1 MKLRFAFLILS
12 LGLLSAAAEAQE
24 AASVVYTD
32 ASAFSLFGKATP
44 ETAARYQRFPASFEE
59 VSREPLWQLSQNSTG
74 LYLRF
79 RSDAPSIHARWF
91 NRGFHMPHMTDAGV
105 GGLDLYAFID
115 WKWRFVGSGFTW
127 DGENPHERRLVGN
140 MQPSM
145 REYMLYLPLYD
156 ALDSLEIGVPEGY
169 ALLEPALPSPS
180 AERPVVMYGTSIL
193 QGGCASRPGMAH
205 TAILSRALDRE
216 VINLGFSGNA
226 LLDMEVA
233 ELIARV
239 KDPSVVVLDYV
250 PNASAEMIREQGE
263 AFFRVIRTAHPSV
276 PVIFVEDPIFPH
288 SIVDQAIAAEIA
300 SKNAAQAELFARLV
314 AAGEKDLFYIPA
326 EGLIGTDG
334 ESTVDG
340 IHLTDL
346 GMLRYAERLLPVMR
360 EVLKER

>member
-12 LGLLSAAAEAQE
+12 LGLLSAAAGAQE

-32 ASAFSLFGKATP
+32 ASAFPLFGKATP

-79 RSDAPSIHARWF
+79 RSDAPGIYARWF
-91 NRGFHMPHMTDAGV
+91 NRGFHMPHMTDVGV

-127 DGENPHERRLVGN
+127 DGENPHERRIVGN
-140 MQPSM
+140 MQPAM

-156 ALDSLEIGVPEGY
+156 CLDSLEIGVPEGY
-169 ALLEPALPSPS
+169 ALLEPALPSPR

-226 LLDMEVA
+226 LLDLEVA
-233 ELIARV
+233 ELIAGV
-239 KDPSVVVLDYV
+239 KDPAVVVLDYV
-250 PNASAEMIREQGE
+250 PNASATQIDEVGETFFRIIRE
-263 AFFRVIRTAHPSV
+263 AHPHV
-276 PVIFVEDPIFPH
+276 PVIFVEDPIYPH
-288 SIVDQAIAAEIA
+288 TIVDQAIAGEVAK
-300 SKNAAQAELFARLV
+300 KNAAQAALFQRLV
-314 AAGEKDLFYIPA
+314 SAGEKGLFYVPG
-326 EGLIGTDG
+326 EGMIGTDG
-334 ESTVDG
+334 EATVDG
-340 IHLTDL
+340 YHFTDL
-346 GMLRYAERLLPVMR
+346 GMMRYVEHLLPVVRRAM
-360 EVLKER
+360 EE